1 MRIIFA
7 LAATAVLSLSGLPA
21 AAEYARIQDKSDFVA
36 AVKGKRLTR
45 LLVNLQ
51 VTPGG
56 AIAGKGAA
64 WQITGSWSWKDG
76 YFCRTLVWGGKD
88 LGYNCQVVMRDGAKI
103 RFTSDK
109 GTGESAVLTLR

>member
-1 MRIIFA
+1 MRITFA
-7 LAATAVLSLSGLPA
+7 LAASAVLALNALPA
-21 AAEYARIQDKSDFVA
+21 AAEYARIQNKSDFVA
-36 AVKGKRLTR
+36 AVNGKRLTR
-45 LLVNLQ
+45 PLVNLQ

-64 WQITGSWSWKDG
+64 WQITGSWSWKGG

-88 LGYNCQVVMRDGAKI
+88 FGYNCQVVMRDGAKI

-109 GTGESAVLTLR
+109 GAGESAVLTLR